1 MTDIFMTISSFALAS
16 HEVRTIMSLRSSVS
30 GDRWHSLPGMRG
42 VCMHAGLVS
51 LHYSNANRES
61 ANREN
66 ANQMI
71 R

>member
-16 HEVRTIMSLRSSVS
+16 HEVRTIMSLLSIVS
-30 GDRWHSLPGMRG
+30 GDHWHSLPGMRG
-42 VCMHAGLVS
+42 VCMHAGQVS
-51 LHYSNANRES
+51 LHYSS

-66 ANQMI
+66 ANQII